1 MRKLIYILIATMTL
15 TSCEKDN
22 YPTAE
27 AGPVSV
33 KFRFGNN
40 KASNTDGI
48 AINTVR
54 VIVFDHSAGFLVF
67 NGLVEPIVVGSD
79 DYAIAMKAGVR
90 DFYIIANEPTDMGA
104 IKHKSELDTAT
115 IPGTAY
121 NTVSN
126 IPCFLAIENVIVREK
141 GDKAEVS
148 VDGGTNYTD
157 KLIAPTEPIASKISL
172 SIRKNTAV
180 STDKVVIQKVTIEN
194 VATSASWIEATY
206 TGEYTT
212 VTPAI
217 TEVELSE
224 NTNDLSS
231 TINYE
236 SVFADAIV
244 PENRVT
250 ELSRGT
256 NIVIEALYN
265 GVETIYRIPLG
276 KWANDIYTDY
286 SIRRNVHY
294 VVKATVNGIGEFN
307 YKPYIEYE
315 IAPWD
320 DAGSGEVEIGGVVVF
335 TANWAEGTTID
346 ENGSIR
352 VNYKSSVEFDF
363 ILSNPK
369 GTTWTASLSNGLDF
383 AFDYTNG
390 GVSSGSTREGIIN
403 KIRIRPLRE
412 VYTNNV
418 KTKFFITV
426 NNGGTS
432 TEIDINGEDEGTRF
446 TINQNSN

>member
-1 MRKLIYILIATMTL
+1 MRKLIYILIAVMTL

-22 YPTAE
+22 NPTDE
-27 AGPVSV
+27 AGQVSV

-40 KASNTDGI
+40 KTSNADGI
-48 AINTVR
+48 GINTVR
-54 VIVFDHSAGFLVF
+54 VIVFDRAAGFLVF

-90 DFYIIANEPTDMGA
+90 DFYIIVNEPTDMGS
-104 IKHKSELDTAT
+104 IKRKSELDVAI
-115 IPGTAY
+115 IPGIAY
-121 NTVSN
+121 NQVSN
-126 IPCFLAIENVIVREK
+126 IPCFLAIEDVIVREK
-141 GDKAEVS
+141 EDKAEVS

-157 KLIAPTEPIASKISL
+157 KLIATTEPIASKISL
-172 SIRKNTAV
+172 SIRKNTIE
-180 STDKVVIQKVTIEN
+180 STDKITIKKVTIEK
-194 VATSASWIEATY
+194 VATSASWIEAIY

-231 TINYE
+231 TTNYKAI
-236 SVFADAIV
+236 FADVIV

-250 ELSRGT
+250 ELSHGT

-276 KWANDIYTDY
+276 EWANDTYTDY

-320 DAGSGEVEIGGVVVF
+320 DAGVGEVEIGGVISF
-335 TANWAEGTTID
+335 NANWAEGTVID
-346 ENGSIR
+346 VNGSIR
-352 VNYKSSVEFDF
+352 VNYKSFVEFDF
-363 ILSNPK
+363 VLSNPK
-369 GTTWTASLSNGLDF
+369 GAIWTASLSNGLDF

-390 GVSSGSTREGIIN
+390 GVSSGSTKEGIVN

-412 VYTNNV
+412 VYTNNI
-418 KTKFFITV
+418 KTEFFITV
-426 NNGGTS
+426 NNVGTS
-432 TEIDINGEDEGTRF
+432 TEVDINGEDEGTRF